1 MPLRNRTMTRDP
13 QVGYTR
19 SSDGSVNISS
29 RDGLRKE
36 CTDVIGEMFGV
47 DGNLKDHQF
56 NLTTVLQQ
64 GNVINARRNLG
75 GGDWI
80 SYENRI
86 NTFPARLPEVT
97 VSAGLR
103 GQFFVRLLAS
113 TGPLTPKVNLPLFI
127 FELKDIPLMLKHAG
141 DLLHKIRE
149 PSRLSPAKEA
159 AAANLAYQFGWAPL
173 VGDILKL
180 LDFEK
185 HVMRRQIELSKANSR
200 RGLKRRMPFLDVPP
214 SLTSR
219 DDDVLL
225 SSVAGN
231 IRGSVTKTSSTRAW
245 ATVRWKVKSGQSYGK
260 LATHNEAF
268 RSALGLNL
276 GMIPITVW
284 KALPWSWMIDWF
296 ADISNTLQANYNM
309 IYYNASSACF
319 MEQRTQQV
327 WTSGGTNSIGSL
339 SPGYWRRDVKI
350 RTPLSTSTSVN
361 TLRVP
366 FLDTFKLSIL
376 SSLTI
381 QSLYNWR

>member
-1 MPLRNRTMTRDP
+1 
-13 QVGYTR
+13 
-19 SSDGSVNISS
+19 
-29 RDGLRKE
+29 
-36 CTDVIGEMFGV
+36 
-47 DGNLKDHQF
+47 
-56 NLTTVLQQ
+56 
-64 GNVINARRNLG
+64 
-75 GGDWI
+75 
-80 SYENRI
+80 
-86 NTFPARLPEVT
+86 
-97 VSAGLR
+97 
-103 GQFFVRLLAS
+103 
-113 TGPLTPKVNLPLFI
+113 
-127 FELKDIPLMLKHAG
+127 MLKHAG

-214 SLTSR
+214 SLMSH

-231 IRGSVTKTSSTRAW
+231 VRGSVTKTSSTRAW

-339 SPGYWRRDVKI
+339 SAGYWRRDVKI

>member
-19 SSDGSVNISS
+19 SSNGSVNISS

-64 GNVINARRNLG
+64 GNVINARRDLG

-97 VSAGLR
+97 VSSGLR

-214 SLTSR
+214 SLMSH

-231 IRGSVTKTSSTRAW
+231 VRGSVTKTSSTRAW

-339 SPGYWRRDVKI
+339 SAGYWRRDVKI